1 MAVLSTVK
9 LGAVAVCANFIGASA
24 YDTSVQSTVQSKL
37 SVSYDMQKELESDVS
52 KTGDNNIIM
61 SQSDRVVAGQCSG
74 WSVVSRKRGR
84 ATDTAN
90 QCAVATAQA
99 SKAHSPPA
107 PGGDRPSETL

>member
-37 SVSYDMQKELESDVS
+37 SYDMQKKVS

-107 PGGDRPSETL
+107 PGGDRPSKTL

>member
-37 SVSYDMQKELESDVS
+37 SYDMQKKVS